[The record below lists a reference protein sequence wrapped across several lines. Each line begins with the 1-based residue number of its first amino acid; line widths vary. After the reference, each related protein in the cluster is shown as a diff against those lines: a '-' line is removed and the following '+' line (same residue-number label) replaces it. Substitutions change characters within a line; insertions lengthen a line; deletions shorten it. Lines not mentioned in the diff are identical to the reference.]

1 MEKCCLGKGS
11 GNAESMLV
19 YMSGYLLLFLK
30 MSGKA
35 DKKRL
40 IISLF
45 GKAEQPKY
53 GIAAEKRLILNPF
66 SEDEKKKVN

>member
-19 YMSGYLLLFLK
+19 YMSGCFLLFLK

-35 DKKRL
+35 DEKRL

-45 GKAEQPKY
+45 GKVEQPKH
-53 GIAAEKRLILNPF
+53 GNPAEKSLILKPL
-66 SEDEKKKVN
+66 SMDEKKKAN

>member
-1 MEKCCLGKGS
+1 
-11 GNAESMLV
+11 
-19 YMSGYLLLFLK
+19 

-35 DKKRL
+35 DEKRL

-53 GIAAEKRLILNPF
+53 GNAAEKRLILKPF
-66 SEDEKKKVN
+66 SEDEK